1 MSPPTN
7 PPRPPSQQSS
17 LLCSSLC
24 LVTDSTLL
32 FLFPACFIS
41 AAQRTLCH
49 RSEAKKKTP
58 VTQISKSKLPLNIT
72 LSALQ
77 RLWCVTMRTPQSHD
91 LLRQTMNKM
100 DYSSSS
106 LQNSP
111 PQFPL
116 ISSPP
121 FTFSRCGQRS
131 AHCATCYCLSNVV
144 RSKHSLSGCLL
155 TFVLISKGSI
165 FPLSALLRSPSLI
178 DISVSALLPLR
189 SGANQCSFFLCY
201 HNFS

>member
-1 MSPPTN
+1 M
-7 PPRPPSQQSS
+7 
-17 LLCSSLC
+17 
-24 LVTDSTLL
+24 TDSTLL

-49 RSEAKKKTP
+49 RSEAKKKP
-58 VTQISKSKLPLNIT
+58 VAQISKSKLPLNIT

-77 RLWCVTMRTPQSHD
+77 RLWCVMTRTPQSHD
-91 LLRQTMNKM
+91 LLRQTMNKI
-100 DYSSSS
+100 DYSFSS
-106 LQNSP
+106 LQTPHP
-111 PQFPL
+111 PVFPL

-144 RSKHSLSGCLL
+144 RSKRSLSVCLL
-155 TFVLISKGSI
+155 TFILISKGSI

-178 DISVSALLPLR
+178 DISISALLPLR